1 MIWKGGAT
9 ECVRDDVCFEK
20 ENVVAN
26 DMQSAT
32 TWRGRRDLNPR
43 AGFSQPTPLAGEPLR
58 PLGYFRRSILNWRR
72 EWDSNPRTLARRRF
86 SRPVPSTARTSLHKA
101 AGVPESQA
109 LGYDTIYAGGLS
121 TRFPKA
127 FHKKISMMEI
137 FCTDGSKRSPD
148 PNAGH
153 FSRSEEMPCVSAGVS
168 THRVF
173 SA

>member
-58 PLGYFRRSILNWRR
+58 PLGYFCVCNCQDKEGENLAERVGFEPTDACASPVFKTGSFNRS
-72 EWDSNPRTLARRRF
+72 D
-86 SRPVPSTARTSLHKA
+86 
-101 AGVPESQA
+101 
-109 LGYDTIYAGGLS
+109 
-121 TRFPKA
+121 
-127 FHKKISMMEI
+127 IS
-137 FCTDGSKRSPD
+137 P
-148 PNAGH
+148 
-153 FSRSEEMPCVSAGVS
+153 
-168 THRVF
+168 
-173 SA
+173 

>member
-1 MIWKGGAT
+1 ML
-9 ECVRDDVCFEK
+9 
-20 ENVVAN
+20 
-26 DMQSAT
+26 
-32 TWRGRRDLNPR
+32 WRGREDLNLR
-43 AGFSQPTPLAGEPLR
+43 GAFYTPYSLSRGAPSASWVL
-58 PLGYFRRSILNWRR
+58 PQININWRR
-72 EWDSNPRTLARRRF
+72 EWDSNPRTLSRCRF

-168 THRVF
+168 THRLF
-173 SA
+173 SARSAQGGQPRRE